1 MSSYDNGGGGSSSYE
16 RASRSPRPAPR
27 ASSSSSAPMGSTVAI
42 VVTAIAVLLAFFILR
57 KVNDS
62 GETSSGGQ
70 ASVPATDASTIPGES
85 TLPLDSVT
93 TTTSGFT
100 KIGTSVQVANCSNQ
114 EGVARNLSNALAAEG
129 FTMVEPDT
137 GTVDLVVTKV
147 IYNPDD
153 PLALPVAN
161 SVALLLGGVV
171 VEPSGSVTPTLTT
184 GTWIPG
190 SSVIVLLGND
200 LAGKTLAQIA
210 GEETTGTTAAATT
223 TT

>member
-1 MSSYDNGGGGSSSYE
+1 MSSYDNGGGASSYE

-27 ASSSSSAPMGSTVAI
+27 SSSSAPMGSTVAI

-62 GETSSGGQ
+62 GEASSGNQGTT
-70 ASVPATDASTIPGES
+70 PATSATTIAGET

-93 TTTSGFT
+93 TTTTGFT

-137 GTVDLVVTKV
+137 GTIDLVVTKI

-153 PLALPVAN
+153 PLALPVAQ
-161 SVALLLGGVV
+161 SVSILLANAV
-171 VEPSGSVTPTLTT
+171 VEASGPVVPTLTT

-210 GEETTGTTAAATT
+210 GEESTGTTAPATATT
-223 TT
+223 